1 MIFSVKILLQR
12 IFLKKLYDKLI
23 LLICFSKDTSMHQ
36 VLQL

>member
-12 IFLKKLYDKLI
+12 IFLKELYDKLI
-23 LLICFSKDTSMHQ
+23 LLICFSKDISMHQ